1 MLNTINKKMKK
12 NKKKGIGTIGCLNLI
27 ILFVAMGF
35 FVKFIMDKQN
45 ESLKKSDLSNNY
57 YNNLYYKL

>member
-12 NKKKGIGTIGCLNLI
+12 NKKKGIGTIGCLILI